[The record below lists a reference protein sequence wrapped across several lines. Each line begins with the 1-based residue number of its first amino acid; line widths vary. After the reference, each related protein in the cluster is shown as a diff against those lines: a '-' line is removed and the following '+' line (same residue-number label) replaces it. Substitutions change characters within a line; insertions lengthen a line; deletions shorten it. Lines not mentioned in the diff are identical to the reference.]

1 MPSAFRRKA
10 KESDENGNHST
21 ASSSS
26 SSSLRPP
33 PPPSSS
39 SFSSSF
45 ATLRGVKPWQGGQYL
60 TSTGLNDLDVIMGG
74 GQPLGTC
81 LVIRH
86 DRFHH
91 QGDAPPLVKYWCA
104 EAISQQ
110 QQLIAPVVVVV
121 NNETGNDN
129 DDFGDANQNNGTA
142 AAELQTILNSLP
154 RNLHWDKW
162 NSKSKRQEQTTDTV
176 PPEKEEEEEA
186 QLGPSS
192 SIMMDI
198 VEEEDED
205 EEEQEQEE
213 EEDKDEGLEIAW
225 QYKQSVQQQ
234 RLGTVPPSNNS
245 SQTVSS
251 TNLNKTVF
259 CHSYDLSGRMTEQE
273 ECNGCSFDPSACI
286 TTIPMDKEYSS
297 SSHRRRGMKL
307 FRKLVQL
314 LQEKIQ
320 SDHPNKAVL
329 RLLLYHPPLPEL
341 SVALPLLQAYIRQPQ
356 SCLPVVMCICIPTT
370 TTTTTTDLVSY
381 HALCRT
387 SDIVLA
393 TEGFAARREYPP
405 PPEFRHLHGILT
417 VTKNTTIKK
426 LTEVTA
432 WIYGLKRDRR
442 KLHLPLL
449 HIPPEDYADH
459 HGGSVGAGGVRS
471 GAGRVNNNINNNNN
485 NNSNSSRNSGM
496 GCASNL
502 SGSSVLDF

>member
-10 KESDENGNHST
+10 KEYYDKNGNQST
-21 ASSSS
+21 ASSTTSS
-26 SSSLRPP
+26 SSTRPP
-33 PPPSSS
+33 PS

-86 DRFHH
+86 DRFH

-110 QQLIAPVVVVV
+110 QQLIAPVVVTAAAAMATENDEN

-129 DDFGDANQNNGTA
+129 DDFGDANQNNRTT

-162 NSKSKRQEQTTDTV
+162 NSKSKRQEQTTGTV
-176 PPEKEEEEEA
+176 SSEKQEEEA

-198 VEEEDED
+198 VEEEEDED
-205 EEEQEQEE
+205 EEAEDT
-213 EEDKDEGLEIAW
+213 DKDEGLEIAW

-259 CHSYDLSGRMTEQE
+259 CHSYDLSRRMTEQE
-273 ECNGCSFDPSACI
+273 EYNGCSFDPSACI
-286 TTIPMDKEYSS
+286 ATIPMDKDYSS

-314 LQEKIQ
+314 LQEKIS

-329 RLLLYHPPLPEL
+329 RLLLYHPPLLEL

-356 SCLPVVMCICIPTT
+356 SCLPVVMCICIP
-370 TTTTTTDLVSY
+370 TTTTTDLVSY

-417 VTKNTTIKK
+417 VTKNTTTIKK

-471 GAGRVNNNINNNNN
+471 GAGRVNNINNN
-485 NNSNSSRNSGM
+485 SSSRNSGM

-502 SGSSVLDF
+502 SGSSALDF